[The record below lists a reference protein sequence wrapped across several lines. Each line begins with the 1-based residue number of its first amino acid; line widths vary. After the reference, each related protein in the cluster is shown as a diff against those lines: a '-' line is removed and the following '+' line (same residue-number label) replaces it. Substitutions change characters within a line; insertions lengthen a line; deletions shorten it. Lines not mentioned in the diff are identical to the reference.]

1 MSREP
6 MACIMYHSVGAPDP
20 AWQWRHL
27 TVPFALF
34 EGQLRLLRRLGY
46 RGVSL
51 EEYQALYSAGRLRR
65 ERVAA
70 LTFDDGYLDNWVYA
84 APLLKRY
91 GFTGTLFVSRDFVD
105 PGRETRPQ
113 WLPGQPPVPAPGFL
127 NQAELIRLDAE
138 GVLDVQSHAVTHT
151 WYPCGPRIVD
161 FRHPG
166 DSWHWMSWNDR
177 PENKWRVSQPES
189 DPGCWG
195 EPVYEHRKAL
205 EGPRYFPDPRL
216 TGELRDHVARA
227 GAGFFAAPG
236 WRDALR
242 ALTARLQNR
251 CGNGRMETE
260 EEYLA
265 RAEAELAESAGF
277 LNRLLG
283 KSVRYLCWPGG
294 GCSPRLFALAA
305 RHYAGT
311 TIPSQFRDT
320 PSGEDRLGC
329 FRFRRFGPLHAGE
342 NGNFRYLGPL
352 VDALYLEEARTRNP
366 LTRLLRGGLTRF
378 TAWRTA

>member
-1 MSREP
+1 MNREP
-6 MACIMYHSVGAPDP
+6 MACIMYHSIGAPDP

-51 EEYQALYSAGRLRR
+51 EEYRALHLAGRLRR

-91 GFTGTLFVSRDFVD
+91 GFAGTLFVSRDFVD
-105 PGRETRPQ
+105 PGRKARPQ
-113 WLPGQPPVPAPGFL
+113 WQPGQPAVPASGFL
-127 NQAELIRLDAE
+127 NRAELIRLDTE

-151 WYPCGPRIVD
+151 WYPCGPRILD

-166 DSWHWMSWNDR
+166 DSWHWMSWNAD
-177 PENKWRVSQPES
+177 PENKWRALRPES
-189 DPGCWG
+189 DPSCWG
-195 EPVYEHRKAL
+195 EPVYEHQKAL
-205 EGPRYFPDPRL
+205 EGPRYFPDQRL
-216 TGELRDHVARA
+216 AEELRAHVLRA
-227 GAGFFAAPG
+227 GAGFFAAPD
-236 WRDALR
+236 WRDTLHAL
-242 ALTARLQNR
+242 AGRLQNNL
-251 CGNGRMETE
+251 GNGRMETD
-260 EEYLA
+260 EEYLI
-265 RAEAELAESAGF
+265 RAEAELAESAAF
-277 LNRLLG
+277 LNDLLG
-283 KSVRYLCWPGG
+283 KKVRYLCWPGG

-311 TIPSQFRDT
+311 TIPSQYRST
-320 PSGEDRLGC
+320 PSGEDQHGC

-342 NGNFRYLGPL
+342 NGSFRYLGPL

-366 LTRLLRGGLTRF
+366 LARLIRGGLTRF

>member
-1 MSREP
+1 MRSESV
-6 MACIMYHSVGAPDP
+6 ACVMYHSVGAPDP
-20 AWQWRHL
+20 DWQWRYL
-27 TVPFALF
+27 TMPCVLF
-34 EGQLRLLRRLGY
+34 ERYLRLLRRLGY
-46 RGVSL
+46 HGVTL
-51 EEYQALYSAGRLRR
+51 ETYRELHLSGRLRK
-65 ERVAA
+65 ERVVA

-91 GFTGTLFVSRDFVD
+91 GFTGTVFASRDFVA
-105 PGRETRPQ
+105 PGEKARPQ
-113 WLPGQPPVPAPGFL
+113 RQPGQPPVPASGFL
-127 NQAELIRLDAE
+127 NRAELIRLDKE

-151 WYPCGPRIVD
+151 WYPSGPRIVD

-166 DSWHWMSWNDR
+166 DSWHWMSWNAD
-177 PENKWRVSQPES
+177 PENKWRVLQPKSEP
-189 DPGCWG
+189 DCWG

-216 TGELRDHVARA
+216 AEELRAHVAKA

-236 WRDALR
+236 WRDTLR
-242 ALTARLQNR
+242 ALADRLQKHL
-251 CGNGRMETE
+251 GNGRTETE

-265 RAEAELAESAGF
+265 RAETELADSAAF
-277 LNRLLG
+277 LDNLLG
-283 KSVRYLCWPGG
+283 KKTRYLCWPGG

-311 TIPSQFRDT
+311 TLPSQCRDA
-320 PSGEDRLGC
+320 PSGEDRHGC

-352 VDALYLEEARTRNP
+352 ADVLYLEEARTRNP
-366 LTRLLRGGLTRF
+366 LTRLIRGGFTRF